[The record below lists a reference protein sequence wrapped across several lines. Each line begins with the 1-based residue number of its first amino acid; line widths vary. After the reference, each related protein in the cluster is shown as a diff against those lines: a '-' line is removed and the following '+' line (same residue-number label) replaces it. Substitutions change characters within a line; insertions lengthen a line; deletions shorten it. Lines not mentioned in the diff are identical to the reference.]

1 LACYGPVPMT
11 TVCFPSLGRVGFSL
25 WQKVREGKGEMKPE
39 IVKGEL
45 VVRESTG
52 KA

>member
-1 LACYGPVPMT
+1 
-11 TVCFPSLGRVGFSL
+11 LGRIGFSL

-39 IVKGEL
+39 IVEGEL

-52 KA
+52 EA